1 MGFFAN
7 INSEIK
13 VFPDHNAEDLYLNA
27 LPKVRFNPGDIITF
41 KSEFIRDLVYR
52 HHIFSMHSRSFPEK
66 SPETIYE
73 TIYRDS
79 ITKMN
84 YNEAQNIVSV
94 LKTITSNIYEYLAT
108 DQNPD
113 SYIPKISPVIC
124 EKYNDVDW
132 TVLGGVNKRCLQCAF
147 LGPPNDRGNSKSRI
161 CDRLDCD
168 GIIFKKYE

>member
-13 VFPDHNAEDLYLNA
+13 VFPDYNAEDLYLNA
-27 LPKVRFNPGDIITF
+27 LPKVRFTPGDIITF
-41 KSEFIRDLVYR
+41 RSEFIRDLVYR
-52 HHIFSMHSRSFPEK
+52 HHIFSMRYELGSFPEN
-66 SPETIYE
+66 SPEP
-73 TIYRDS
+73 IYRDS

-113 SYIPKISPVIC
+113 SYIPKVSPVIC

-147 LGPPNDRGNSKSRI
+147 LGPRDDHGNHKSRI